1 MAGIEGSGNPW
12 PAQAPRPA
20 VRRYVRGPRRSRR
33 DGSVVSEREARDAP
47 PGWLARL
54 LRAWFRIE
62 HAGEPM
68 PPHAGP
74 VVLVSNHLSLIDAPL
89 LASIVGRPCLALMH
103 VAPPRRGLA
112 AWLWRR
118 SGVEWVDANDPDAA
132 KAFVRRVRDGA
143 AALVFPE
150 GRMSA
155 HGALMKVYPDAAR
168 LVGATKATVVPVN
181 LEGLELSQWAPAKNG
196 ARRRWRPRV
205 HVQIGR
211 AQPADTIP
219 GKGEASARTLRDL
232 LEAQRFAAL
241 NRWATV
247 PEALAATARSLDATA
262 TAIDDPLGN
271 ELSLRRIAIGAA
283 ALGERLRRRTDDGEI
298 VGVLLPGVATM
309 PAVLGALWREGRT
322 PALLNPTLGPGPAQA
337 AVEAAGIRRI
347 LTSRAFV
354 EQAELQAMVDHF
366 ATSGA
371 TIIWTEDLR
380 REIGTARKLRA
391 AVTPGRAAPSGR
403 DTPAV
408 ILFTSGTE
416 GAPKA
421 VVLSHGNLLGNVAQL
436 RARTDVSSADRVLT
450 ALPLFHALGLTG
462 GLLFP
467 LICGAR
473 IVIYPTPLHYK
484 VIPELAY
491 AHQATIVF
499 GTDTFLAGWGRRADP
514 QDFASVRA
522 AIAGAEPVKPS
533 TRALWVDRFG
543 VRILEGYGATE
554 ASPVLALNTPASDRF
569 GTVGQFLPA
578 IETRLEEVPGIPGAK
593 LWVRGPN
600 VMLGYMRAERPGVI
614 EPLQDGWYDTGDAVS
629 VDAEGFVTL
638 SGRIKRFAKIG
649 GEMVSLAAVER
660 LAAQT
665 WPDASVAAIALPDRR
680 KGERVVLA
688 VAGADPSQEALRDR
702 ARAEGLAELLLPSE
716 LVAVDE
722 IPFLASGKTNYPEL
736 TRQLGERGASQA
748 A

>member
-1 MAGIEGSGNPW
+1 MTERA
-12 PAQAPRPA
+12 PA
-20 VRRYVRGPRRSRR
+20 
-33 DGSVVSEREARDAP
+33 DGP
-47 PGWLARL
+47 PGWLARA
-54 LRAWFRIE
+54 LRAWFRVEIS
-62 HAGEPM
+62 G
-68 PPHAGP
+68 GP
-74 VVLVSNHLSLIDAPL
+74 LSQRQGPIVYLSNHLSMVDAPL
-89 LASIVGRPCLALMH
+89 IAAIVGRRCLALMH
-103 VAPPRRGLA
+103 VAPPRRGPV
-112 AWLWRR
+112 AWLWRHA
-118 SGVEWVDANDPDAA
+118 GVEWVDANDPDAA
-132 KAFVRRVRDGA
+132 KGFVRRVRGGEA
-143 AALVFPE
+143 GIVFPE

-155 HGALMKVYPDAAR
+155 HGALMKVYPEAAR
-168 LVGATKATVVPVN
+168 LVSATDAPVVPVN
-181 LEGLELSQWAPAKNG
+181 LEGLEHSRWAPVKPGG
-196 ARRRWRPRV
+196 ARRWRPRV
-205 HVQIGR
+205 HLHIG
-211 AQPADTIP
+211 AAEPADAIP
-219 GKGEASARTLRDL
+219 RKGAAAARALRDL
-232 LEAQRFAAL
+232 IEAQRFAAL
-241 NRWATV
+241 SRWTTV
-247 PEALAATARSLDATA
+247 PEALAATARCLDAGA
-262 TAIDDPLGN
+262 TAIEDPLGN
-271 ELSLRRIAIGAA
+271 SLSLRRIAIGAA
-283 ALGERLRRRTDDGEI
+283 ALGERLRRRTDEGEI
-298 VGVLLPGVATM
+298 VGLLLPGVATV
-309 PAVLGALWREGRT
+309 PAVLGALWREGRI

-337 AVEAAGIRRI
+337 AVAAAGIRRI

-366 ATSGA
+366 QSSGA
-371 TIIWTEDLR
+371 SIIWTEDLR
-380 REIGTARKLRA
+380 DEIGTLRRLRA
-391 AVTPGRAAPSGR
+391 AIAPGRAASSGR

-408 ILFTSGTE
+408 VLFTSGTE

-436 RARTDVSSADRVLT
+436 QARTDVSSADRVLT

-473 IVIYPTPLHYK
+473 IMIYPTPLHYK

-514 QDFASVRA
+514 HDFASVRA

-533 TRALWVDRFG
+533 TRSLWVDRFG

-578 IETRLEEVPGIPGAK
+578 IETRLEQVPGIPGAR

-614 EPLQDGWYDTGDAVS
+614 EPLKDGWYDTGDAVS
-629 VDAEGFVTL
+629 IDDEGFVTL

-665 WPDASVAAIALPDRR
+665 WPDASVAAVALPDRR

-688 VAGADPSQEALRDR
+688 VAGADPSQDALRDT
-702 ARAEGLAELLLPSE
+702 ARAEGLAEILLPSE

-736 TRQLGERGASQA
+736 TRRLAADGASQA